1 MSEESQEQQV
11 KQKAKMGRPS
21 KRTPKTVEELLVR
34 ISMGRSVANVC
45 TDEDMPDARTV
56 FRWIAEN
63 EDFRQAYA
71 RACANR
77 SLVYADTIGDIA
89 KGVMAGK
96 IPPDAGRV
104 AIDSYKWIAARLM
117 PKYYGEKQLLEAS
130 VTHTHTLH
138 LGALKQLAEE
148 AKQSRAKVIEADPV
162 PQLPQVQQVWQV
174 GHAEAESQDAGFAET
189 PPAPGGGGGALV
201 RGATSPHTA
210 HLPHGSNGSAG
221 PHVAHEPHLLDL
233 QPVST
238 DASAY
243 RATGGDSGD
252 TPPTSGTKGATDA
265 TE

>member
-1 MSEESQEQQV
+1 MSEESQASQV
-11 KQKAKMGRPS
+11 KPKAKMGRPS
-21 KRTPKTVEELLVR
+21 KKTPKTVEELLVR

-45 TDEDMPDARTV
+45 TDEDMPDMRTV
-56 FRWIAEN
+56 FRWIAED
-63 EDFRQAYA
+63 EDFRHAYA

-117 PKYYGEKQLLEAS
+117 PKYYGERQLLEAS

-138 LGALKQLAEE
+138 LDALKQLANE
-148 AKQSRAKVIEADPV
+148 AKQSRAKVIDAEPV
-162 PQLPQVQQVWQV
+162 PQLPQVWQV
-174 GHAEAESQDAGFAET
+174 GHTEAESQDAGFAET

-201 RGATSPHTA
+201 RGATSAHTP
-210 HLPHGSNGSAG
+210 HLPHGSNGNAG
-221 PHVAHEPHLLDL
+221 PHVAQEPHLLDL

-238 DASAY
+238 DAPAFG
-243 RATGGDSGD
+243 ATGGD
-252 TPPTSGTKGATDA
+252 TPPTPGTKGDTDA
-265 TE
+265 TR